1 MKRRNV
7 LTTAGAAVG
16 AWALPAVVRAQ
27 PVPVIKLGWAIT
39 PAQLPPI
46 VFANPGVLR
55 HYGKSYT
62 VELVYFRGSAPQ
74 ITAVVAGELQVAAL
88 AFSSFALAIQNARMT
103 DIRVIGDLYQ
113 DGVEGYY
120 SSQYVVRADSPVR
133 SVADLRGK
141 VIATNGIGGAVD
153 MAMRKRMR
161 DENMEDKRDYQVI
174 EVQFPAM
181 PAMLAEGK
189 VDMAGM
195 VAPFSLDEV
204 SKGRVRPLFSI
215 KDAMGVTQTTLMA
228 ARAPYVEKNRAALVD
243 FMEDMQI
250 GTRWL
255 LDGKNRE
262 AALAVVARV
271 TKRPVGDFAGWAFT
285 RLDYFHDPAV
295 RPNLVALQNN
305 IRIQKE
311 LGFLRADI
319 DVPKFADL
327 SLVDEAAKRT

>member
-1 MKRRNV
+1 MKRRDF
-7 LTTAGAAVG
+7 LAGAG
-16 AWALPAVVRAQ
+16 LLALPTSVRAQ
-27 PVPVIKLGWAIT
+27 SLPVIKLGWAIT

-46 VFANPGVLR
+46 VFANPAVLK

-74 ITAVVAGELQVAAL
+74 ITALAAGELQVAAL

-103 DIRVIGDLYQ
+103 DLRVIGDLYQ

-120 SSQYVVRADSPVR
+120 SSQYVVRADSPIR
-133 SVADLRGK
+133 RIADLKGK
-141 VIATNGIGGAVD
+141 VIASNGLGGAID
-153 MAMRKRMR
+153 MAMRKRLR
-161 DENMEDKRDYQVI
+161 DEGMEDKRDYQVI

-204 SKGRVRPLFSI
+204 GKGRVRPLFTI

-228 ARAPYVEKNRAALVD
+228 ARAPYIEKNRAALVD

-255 LDGKNRE
+255 LDAKNRE
-262 AALAVVARV
+262 AALAVVSRV
-271 TKRPVGDFAGWAFT
+271 TKQPAAEFASWAFT
-285 RLDYFHDPAV
+285 GQDYFRDPAV

-305 IRIQKE
+305 IRLQKE
-311 LGFLRADI
+311 LGFLKADI
-319 DVPKFADL
+319 DVLKFADL
-327 SLVDEAAKRT
+327 SLVDEAAKRI

>member
-1 MKRRNV
+1 MNRRTI
-7 LTTAGAAVG
+7 LMAAGALAMPTI
-16 AWALPAVVRAQ
+16 ARAQ
-27 PVPVIKLGWAIT
+27 TVPVIKIGWAIT

-46 VFANPGVLR
+46 VFANPGILR

-74 ITAVVAGELQVAAL
+74 ITALAAGELQVAAL
-88 AFSSFALAIQNARMT
+88 AFSSFALAIQNARMN
-103 DIRVIGDLYQ
+103 DLRVIGDLYQ

-120 SSQYVVRADSPVR
+120 SSQYVVRADGPIR
-133 SVADLRGK
+133 SVADLKGK
-141 VIATNGIGGAVD
+141 VIATNGIGGAID
-153 MAMRKRMR
+153 MAMRKRLR
-161 DENMEDKRDYQVI
+161 DEKMEDKRDYQVI

-204 SKGRVRPLFSI
+204 GRGRVRSLFSI

-228 ARAPYVEKNRAALVD
+228 ARTPFIDKNRAALVD

-255 LDGKNRE
+255 LDPKNRDP
-262 AALAVVARV
+262 ALAVVSRV
-271 TKRPVGDFAGWAFT
+271 TKQPVADFANWAFT
-285 RLDYFHDPAV
+285 PQDYFRDPAI
-295 RPNLVALQNN
+295 RPNLEALQNN
-305 IRIQKE
+305 IRIQKD
-311 LGFLRADI
+311 LGFLRADV

-327 SLVDEAAKRT
+327 SLVDDAAKRT